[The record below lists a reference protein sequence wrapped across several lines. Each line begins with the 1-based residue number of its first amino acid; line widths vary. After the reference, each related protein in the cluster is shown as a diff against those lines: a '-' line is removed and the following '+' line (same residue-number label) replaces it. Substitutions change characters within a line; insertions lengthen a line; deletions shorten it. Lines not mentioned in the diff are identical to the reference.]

1 MKIITAELAILI
13 LLKHKFKNVVKRMTA
28 VVLAKVKK
36 KREKATY
43 RNGIDKSFMATVAG

>member
-13 LLKHKFKNVVKRMTA
+13 LLKHKFKNVVMRMTA

-36 KREKATY
+36 SAKKQLIE
-43 RNGIDKSFMATVAG
+43 ME